1 MRKLSPGCDFDPRR
15 FRSNIMIE
23 PTSGADG
30 FVENAWI
37 GRTLRIGDHLS
48 LEVTQPCIRC
58 VMVTLAQDDL
68 PKDPRILTAAFQ
80 HNEGNLGVKAEVFH
94 QGRLEMGDSVWVE

>member
-1 MRKLSPGCDFDPRR
+1 
-15 FRSNIMIE
+15 MIE

-68 PKDPRILTAAFQ
+68 PKDSRILKAAFQ